1 MTEKIPARFRKTKTE
16 KWAVMAP
23 MADLEAALAAGGK
36 VDVQKKNGDW
46 STFTVGSLGGA
57 FDVDGVQMC
66 YGYAPGDDNP
76 PQGSSSPGTGAKK
89 SAPIDLRED
98 QQSQNQTSPLHRRR
112 MILSRCLTSKVT
124 TTTSG
129 SSPSSSA
136 QAVTGW
142 PGLSGRT
149 I

>member
-23 MADLEAALAAGGK
+23 VADLEAALAAGGK

-98 QQSQNQTSPLHRRR
+98 QQTESEPDLAAAPPADDSEPLPDFQGDHDDEWEQ
-112 MILSRCLTSKVT
+112 
-124 TTTSG
+124 
-129 SSPSSSA
+129 PF
-136 QAVTGW
+136 
-142 PGLSGRT
+142 
-149 I
+149 